1 MSGQIHLQEC
11 AQLIRK
17 GNARG
22 HRNARAR
29 EGKGTETQAFEGRLK
44 KCSKDD
50 KIRLHKIL
58 RCIKKEDCVIS
69 PARFSF
75 LRPADRDTIKESVIT
90 GKKRTRERKNGLES
104 GLQARIRTRERE
116 KPEKLQVGRERFVF
130 PVPTT

>member
-1 MSGQIHLQEC
+1 M
-11 AQLIRK
+11 
-17 GNARG
+17 
-22 HRNARAR
+22 
-29 EGKGTETQAFEGRLK
+29 
-44 KCSKDD
+44 
-50 KIRLHKIL
+50 
-58 RCIKKEDCVIS
+58 IS

-75 LRPADRDTIKESVIT
+75 LRPADRDIKESVIT

>member
-1 MSGQIHLQEC
+1 M
-11 AQLIRK
+11 K
-17 GNARG
+17 N
-22 HRNARAR
+22 
-29 EGKGTETQAFEGRLK
+29 
-44 KCSKDD
+44 CSKDD